1 MITKIRRLLYPGKRV
16 TGSIPVNDVLASA
29 RQFLQHDLRLKNI
42 RLSEYGDHALSIS
55 GDLVQIQQV
64 MINLLSNAIEAV
76 KDQPDERKCVYL
88 SVRRYLGKYA
98 LFTVSDTGVGLPPEH
113 HEKIFDAFYTT
124 KEGGMGL
131 GLNICKKI
139 IVAHYG
145 EIWARASYPFGSIIE
160 FTIPTDE

>member
-1 MITKIRRLLYPGKRV
+1 M
-16 TGSIPVNDVLASA
+16 
-29 RQFLQHDLRLKNI
+29 
-42 RLSEYGDHALSIS
+42 
-55 GDLVQIQQV
+55 
-64 MINLLSNAIEAV
+64 
-76 KDQPDERKCVYL
+76 
-88 SVRRYLGKYA
+88 
-98 LFTVSDTGVGLPPEH
+98 PPEH

-139 IVAHYG
+139 IAAHYG